1 MRKAIAMRVVST
13 DVKPQQRIKPNAF
26 SRAVERAL
34 KRAQKRAREVARQH
48 GTPIHVMRNGK
59 IVALKP

>member
-1 MRKAIAMRVVST
+1 MKQQAKSKEAIEFA
-13 DVKPQQRIKPNAF
+13 K
-26 SRAVERAL
+26 AVERAL

-59 IVALKP
+59 VVALKP

>member
-1 MRKAIAMRVVST
+1 MKRQAQTKESLEFARS
-13 DVKPQQRIKPNAF
+13 
-26 SRAVERAL
+26 VERAL

-59 IVALKP
+59 VVALKP

>member
-1 MRKAIAMRVVST
+1 MSKQAATKASL
-13 DVKPQQRIKPNAF
+13 AF
-26 SRAVERAL
+26 AKSVERAL

-59 IVALKP
+59 VVALKP

>member
-1 MRKAIAMRVVST
+1 MKQPQLLKAKT
-13 DVKPQQRIKPNAF
+13 EF
-26 SRAVERAL
+26 SKSVERAL

>member
-1 MRKAIAMRVVST
+1 MK
-13 DVKPQQRIKPNAF
+13 QQAKSKESIEFAK
-26 SRAVERAL
+26 SVERAL